1 MKRNPIYAA
10 AIAAVTLTAV
20 ACGGK
25 PKAEAVPEEVA
36 STISTH
42 DNHLADAMNS
52 GNIAHAS
59 QMADSM
65 ALMVDDLTPAQSV
78 NVLATFVGV
87 IDSDMAEHRTRKAME
102 TMRKYVDVY
111 DIALS
116 INPKDMRK
124 ALSNDRRYNFD
135 SLATAYRSRLSD
147 YAWAASEPAAPAKT
161 DTVAKAAEADDE
173 STLPVNLRPAE

>member
-1 MKRNPIYAA
+1 MNKKTIYAVG
-10 AIAAVTLTAV
+10 IAAVTLAAV

-25 PKAEAVPEEVA
+25 DQAEAVPQEVA
-36 STISTH
+36 TTITTH
-42 DNHLADAMNS
+42 DSHLADAINS
-52 GNIAHAS
+52 GNMAHAS

-65 ALMVDDLTPAQSV
+65 ALMVDDLTPGQSV

-87 IDSDMAEHRTRKAME
+87 IDGDLAGHRTRKAME

-124 ALSNDRRYNFD
+124 ALNADHRYNFD
-135 SLATAYRSRLSD
+135 SLATAYRSRLAD
-147 YAWAASEPAAPAKT
+147 YAYMGTESAVPAKA
-161 DTVAKAAEADDE
+161 DTVAEEADDE
-173 STLPVNLRPAE
+173 PSLPVNLRPAD

>member
-1 MKRNPIYAA
+1 MNRNPIYAA
-10 AIAAVTLTAV
+10 AIAAVTLAAV

-25 PKAEAVPEEVA
+25 HKAEAVPQEVA
-36 STISTH
+36 TTISTH

-52 GNIAHAS
+52 GNMAHAS

-87 IDSDMAEHRTRKAME
+87 IKDDLAGHRTRKAME

-124 ALSNDRRYNFD
+124 ALNRDRRYNFD
-135 SLATAYRSRLSD
+135 SLATAYRSRLAD
-147 YAWAASEPAAPAKT
+147 YAFMASEPAAPAKT
-161 DTVAKAAEADDE
+161 DSAAKAADEEA
-173 STLPVNLRPAE
+173 SLPVNIRPAQ

>member
-1 MKRNPIYAA
+1 MKNLTIYAV
-10 AIAAVTLTAV
+10 AIATAAVTAV
-20 ACGGK
+20 SCGGSSK
-25 PKAEAVPEEVA
+25 KESVPQEVA
-36 STISTH
+36 TTISTH
-42 DNHLADAMNS
+42 DSSLADAISS
-52 GNIAHAS
+52 GNIKHAS

-87 IDSDMAEHRTRKAME
+87 VDGAMAEHQSRKALE

-124 ALSNDRRYNFD
+124 AINSDRRYNFD
-135 SLATAYRSRLSD
+135 SLASAYRSRLSD
-147 YAWAASEPAAPAKT
+147 YAYTMSAEASATPVA
-161 DTVAKAAEADDE
+161 DTAAKAAVEE
-173 STLPVNLRPAE
+173 TLPVEMRPAR